1 MLSFLS
7 TLQFAQPW
15 LLAGLLLTPALILAY
30 LHRNPTKRKIVS
42 SLIVLKSLTLKPAP
56 RRKFKPPL
64 RFFLELL
71 ALAALCAAAAR
82 PVTLSDQYRIALVI
96 DNSLS
101 MRALET
107 TGGLPG
113 TRLERAKAAARK
125 WLDEQSSRTAVDLF
139 SSSPKVSRLGPER
152 REIADAQAA
161 LSEMKA
167 SAAGDNL
174 EAAVQE
180 LAESGIYERVV
191 AVTDKTV
198 EYVEGGRG
206 DPISLFG
213 GDEQRVRKQTRVVG
227 VTVGERDANLWVS
240 GFAMVQSGLSG
251 GGTKLIAT
259 IGYAGPA
266 PTEAKVVF
274 TRLGEREDV
283 IEAAM
288 ISLQPGQTTEAR
300 ADLPPDASAGQA
312 YRVEVT
318 PKTTSPIKDALAED
332 NSAWLVPRSDVG
344 TRILLVS
351 PAGALSKSGL
361 EMIPGFEIEMI
372 SPEEFS
378 DRAAAGLDKYSII
391 IFHRSA
397 PSVPPKRSTLLVLPP
412 ADNNLFPV
420 AAQANTSFV
429 SSWVTEHPITSYLKV
444 PLLHP
449 GEAEIFAVPPWAQS
463 VIRAERGTITAAGE
477 SHGYRFAA
485 VGFEILPF
493 EGARTSTVSVLT
505 LNLINWL
512 SGGAELTGSTL
523 SGSAIRS
530 DGPGTWTVMTPEG
543 RTETVNGETFTLPL
557 PGLYQVNDAGG
568 GHRVIAA
575 NAFYP
580 EESNTYSAQS
590 FSAKRSV
597 EHEKKIDEGAQSW
610 WPMLVAIALSLMIL
624 EQLISFLPERK
635 KA

>member
-1 MLSFLS
+1 MLSFFT

-15 LLAGLLLTPALILAY
+15 LLGGLLLTPALILAY

-56 RRKFKPPL
+56 RKKFKPPL

-96 DNSLS
+96 DNTLS

-113 TRLERAKAAARK
+113 TRLERAKNAARK

-139 SSSPKVSRLGPER
+139 TSSPKLFRLGSER

-161 LSEMKA
+161 LSEIKA
-167 SAAGDNL
+167 SSAGDNL
-174 EAAVQE
+174 EASVQE
-180 LAESGIYERVV
+180 LAETGTYERVV
-191 AVTDKTV
+191 AVTDKNI

-227 VTVGERDANLWVS
+227 VAVGERDANIWVS
-240 GFAMVQSGLSG
+240 GLAMLQSGLSE
-251 GGTKLIAT
+251 GGTKLVAT
-259 IGYAGPA
+259 IGYSGPV
-266 PTEAKVVF
+266 PTDAKVVF
-274 TRLGEREDV
+274 SRLGEKEDV
-283 IEAAM
+283 IDAAI
-288 ISLQPGQTTEAR
+288 ISLQPGQSTEVR
-300 ADLPPDASAGQA
+300 ADLPADSGSRPA

-318 PKTTSPIKDALAED
+318 PKSTSPIKDALSED
-332 NSAWLVPRSDVG
+332 NAAWLVPRSDVG

-351 PAGALSKSGL
+351 PANVLSKSGL
-361 EMIPGFEIEMI
+361 EIIPGFQIETI
-372 SPEEFS
+372 TPEEFPEH
-378 DRAAAGLDKYSII
+378 AANGLEKYSII

-397 PSVPPKRSTLLVLPP
+397 PSSPPKRSTLLVLPP
-412 ADNNLFPV
+412 ADNTLFPV
-420 AAQANTSFV
+420 VAETNTSLI

-449 GEAEIFAVPPWAQS
+449 GATEIFAVPPWAQS
-463 VIRAERGTITAAGE
+463 IIRAERGAVTAAGE
-477 SHGYRFAA
+477 SRGYRFAA
-485 VGFEILPF
+485 VGFELLPF
-493 EGARTSTVSVLT
+493 EGARTSTISVLT

-512 SGGAELTGSTL
+512 SGGAEITGSTL
-523 SGSAIRS
+523 SGSSLRT
-530 DGPGTWTVMTPEG
+530 DGPGAWSVMTPEG
-543 RTETVNGETFTLPL
+543 RTETVKGETFTLPV
-557 PGLYQVNDAGG
+557 PGLYQVSDAGG
-568 GHRVIAA
+568 GRRVVAA

-580 EESNTYSAQS
+580 EESNTYSPQS
-590 FSAKRSV
+590 FSSKRSF
-597 EHEKKIDEGAQSW
+597 EHEKKIDEGAKAW
-610 WPMLVAIALSLMIL
+610 WPTLVIVALSLMIL
-624 EQLISFLPERK
+624 EQLLSFLPERK